1 MDYRII
7 ESQTP
12 EDLENLIND
21 IIVAGGKTVGGV
33 CVDSRMT
40 KIYQAAMVPTDYSN
54 SEEYVNNLH
63 STTNS
68 AGGALRSTP
77 ATATSTPAVASR
89 MPVAASITPA
99 VTVTSALGGRIRQTA
114 RKSTGGKPP
123 HKLTAFKSLPLRR
136 SRKNINKS
144 KV

>member
-40 KIYQAAMVPTDYSN
+40 KIYQAAMVPKDYNFN
-54 SEEYVNNLH
+54 SGESRNKLA

-68 AGGALRSTP
+68 VGSVANSSPDTSNRRHAIAIRGPAKMPQEST
-77 ATATSTPAVASR
+77 TNF
-89 MPVAASITPA
+89 
-99 VTVTSALGGRIRQTA
+99 IRDM
-114 RKSTGGKPP
+114 
-123 HKLTAFKSLPLRR
+123 FKQNTRR
-136 SRKNINKS
+136 SRKNIK
-144 KV
+144 